1 MSVIIQAGKRNPQ
14 VYRKLIRFK
23 GCLAGNIV
31 DKTNE
36 SIVPIE
42 FLKKY
47 QEEILK
53 ANGEKTPVDI
63 SYGGKQYHT
72 KVSEIHMDEENNEID
87 EIEFAVV

>member
-53 ANGEKTPVDI
+53 ANG
-63 SYGGKQYHT
+63 GKQYHT
-72 KVSEIHMDEENNEID
+72 KVSEIHMDEENNESD

>member
-53 ANGEKTPVDI
+53 ANGEDAYI
-63 SYGGKQYHT
+63 MG
-72 KVSEIHMDEENNEID
+72 EIVKSDESVI
-87 EIEFAVV
+87 IC